1 MASADLTLDLVIDGS
16 AKIYHV
22 AQFNTTF
29 SQPNDHKG
37 QPQSEIEGG
46 IISFV
51 LSEVPDNILNGWMI
65 KNYEK
70 KGGVFT
76 FHKGV
81 QTSPLTITFK
91 EAYCV
96 DYQQSVMV
104 NTGISTRL
112 VISAKNIKLNGKEH
126 ENRWK

>member
-1 MASADLTLDLVIDGS
+1 MANADLTLDLIIDGS
-16 AKIYHV
+16 LKKYHV
-22 AQFNTTF
+22 VQFDTLFT
-29 SQPNDHKG
+29 QPYDYKG
-37 QPQSEIEGG
+37 QPQSETEGG

-51 LSEVPDNILNGWMI
+51 LMEIPDNIINGWMM
-65 KNYEK
+65 KSYEK

-81 QTSPLTITFK
+81 QTAPLTVTFK

-96 DYQQSVMV
+96 NYQQSVMV
-104 NTGISTRL
+104 NTGVSTRV
-112 VISAKNIKLNGKEH
+112 VISAKSIKLNAKEH